1 MEVLRSCATAAAEGG
16 KAGKG
21 GKAGDLG
28 PSVVRRARVTVDAFA
43 TLSEVVGGGRG
54 RPSIGVLLVGLQVL
68 SVGRANFSV

>member
-1 MEVLRSCATAAAEGG
+1 VEVLRSCATAAAEGG

-43 TLSEVVGGGRG
+43 TLRG
-54 RPSIGVLLVGLQVL
+54 SRRGEG
-68 SVGRANFSV
+68 